1 MATVTS
7 FLSGISPSTQARK
20 KADEASAEVVR
31 LQEELDRMKVLL
43 EDVKHE
49 EELREEKDHSASAY
63 CCDGCAGCG
72 ILCWIPGLFFA
83 WVAYVAI
90 YCLVSG
96 YFEGTGCVENYTQIL
111 IDANYDPKFVVKET
125 GSSKSGDMPAS
136 PDYARWHDLKNAHLK
151 DTFVGYTGSK
161 YGYASAAEAPE
172 LLYKGTKIDD
182 VFEHVPRK
190 LRGVFWM
197 DGNPLPEVLAT
208 FQYGRYYSK
217 EQMLITPKVPWGWGF
232 WGEEHVIPNYEP
244 NCGSALTSTCVGTP
258 HMYNVSGKNI
268 AQSYTSGVEDLWVVK
283 IESDPEEGDF
293 FARLQMNQNGDLGS
307 RWVDLPPDGVPQDY
321 TFEQDDDGVGPAGT
335 RFFRGVYFGCG
346 MVPPWRYGYTAKK
359 IIDED
364 GNRVQPYFDEYMNFM
379 EKNRLIIMW
388 EADGW

>member
-125 GSSKSGDMPAS
+125 GSSKSD
-136 PDYARWHDLKNAHLK
+136 
-151 DTFVGYTGSK
+151 
-161 YGYASAAEAPE
+161 
-172 LLYKGTKIDD
+172 DD

-364 GNRVQPYFDEYMNFM
+364 GNRVQPYFDEYLTFM
-379 EKNRLIIMW
+379 QEHRIIIMW